1 MEALRGFIFVLW
13 ISLLPIAAQA
23 NDRLVRLYAP
33 DVLVETGL
41 MKFALPRF
49 SLKTQVRVELI
60 DDPSQADMVLGDTGR
75 ALFQGAGQTWHM
87 QLRRKDHPG
96 TKRFAGWLTSDV
108 GQRTII
114 GFAPDGEALFAP
126 PEEVVQEVVAVEMD
140 GDAVLGREVSQTKC
154 RRCHRVDE
162 DRMSGI
168 GSTPSFS
175 VLRSLPDWEER
186 FSAFYVLNPHPS
198 FTIVEDI
205 TPPFPA
211 DRPSPI
217 VPILMTLD
225 EVEAVLAYVAAMDA
239 AELGAPLIHQ

>member
-1 MEALRGFIFVLW
+1 MGGLRGLIVTLC
-13 ISLLPIAAQA
+13 ITLLPIAAQA
-23 NDRLVRLYAP
+23 NDRLVRLHAP
-33 DVLVETGL
+33 DALVETGL
-41 MKFALPRF
+41 LKFALPRF
-49 SLKTQVRVELI
+49 SLKTQIRVELI
-60 DDPSQADMVLGDTGR
+60 DDPSQADMVLGDTGQ

-96 TKRFAGWLTSDV
+96 TKRFAGWLTSDI

-114 GFAPDGEALFAP
+114 GYAPDGEALFGP
-126 PEEVVQEVVAVEMD
+126 PDVVAQEVVAIEMD
-140 GDAVLGREVSQTKC
+140 GDAVLGLEVSRTKC

-162 DRMSGI
+162 DRMTGI
-168 GSTPSFS
+168 GSTPSFA
-175 VLRSLPDWEER
+175 VLRSLGDWEER
-186 FSAFYVLNPHPS
+186 FSAFYALNPHPS

-205 TPPFPA
+205 TPPFPD